1 MDEPVGV
8 MKCFECIEKHARDTE
23 HHLEDAIRASSSD
36 EERLKYE
43 RWIDQVREIRRYA
56 HSQAK
61 GIAVEGEE
69 EEHSDNPAEPIEV
82 IRGEKTWTEV
92 FRPVEECHPS
102 SFRVKKPNP
111 EHIITFCCPRGQW
124 DETLPA
130 GQQCTVG
137 MTLHS
142 LQHLHPEG
150 QGSCS
155 VCQG

>member
-1 MDEPVGV
+1 VSEPVGV
-8 MKCFECIEKHARDTE
+8 MKCWECIEKHARDTE
-23 HHLEDAIRASSSD
+23 HHLEDAIRASNSD

-43 RWIDQVREIRRYA
+43 RWIDEVREIRRYA

-61 GIAVEGEE
+61 DIATDEG
-69 EEHSDNPAEPIEV
+69 DNPGDPAEPIEV

-92 FRPVEECHPS
+92 FRPIEECHPGS
-102 SFRVKKPNP
+102 IRAKKPNP
-111 EHIITFCCPRGQW
+111 EHLITFCCPLDKW
-124 DETLPA
+124 DETLPP

-150 QGSCS
+150 EGSCPACS
-155 VCQG
+155 GA